1 MKTLATVDP
10 GRGLGWAIFRDSRL
24 VASGLFD
31 GTDLVGVTLRLKSLY
46 REHRP
51 SMGVIEIP
59 QVYQQRLQ
67 KGDPNDL
74 IGVAVLAGVA
84 VATMAPYC
92 QAELVHPRVW
102 KGQRPK
108 DVDNRWT
115 LSQLDADE
123 LAVAGKNHNVLDAI
137 GLGLWQLKRR

>member
-1 MKTLATVDP
+1 MRAALLETPGAPFRIATVARPAAGP
-10 GRGLGWAIFRDSRL
+10 GEAL
-24 VASGLFD
+24 VRIAASGVNPL
-31 GTDLVGVTLRLKSLY
+31 DLKIHAGEAEHARVRLPAIL
-46 REHRP
+46 
-51 SMGVIEIP
+51 G
-59 QVYQQRLQ
+59 L
-67 KGDPNDL
+67 D
-74 IGVAVLAGVA
+74 LAGVV

-137 GLGLWQLKRR
+137 GLGLWRLKRR